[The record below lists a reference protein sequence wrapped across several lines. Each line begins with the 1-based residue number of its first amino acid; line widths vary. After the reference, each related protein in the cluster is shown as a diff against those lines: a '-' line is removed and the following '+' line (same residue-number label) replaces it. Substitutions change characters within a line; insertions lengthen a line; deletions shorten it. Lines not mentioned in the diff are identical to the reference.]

1 LINPEEVILIKLTLN
16 LSNIYVYINYNMY
29 IFRDHPQQ
37 LVIPIVENAN
47 IIIYRNIGFVYLLQ
61 GLCL

>member
-1 LINPEEVILIKLTLN
+1 
-16 LSNIYVYINYNMY
+16 MY
-29 IFRDHPQQ
+29 IFRDHPQ